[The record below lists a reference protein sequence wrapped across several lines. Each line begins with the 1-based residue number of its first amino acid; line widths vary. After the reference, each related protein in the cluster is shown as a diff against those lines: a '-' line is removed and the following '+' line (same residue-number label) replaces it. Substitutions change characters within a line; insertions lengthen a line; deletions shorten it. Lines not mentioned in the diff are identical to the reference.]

1 MKATD
6 VTGMRFGRLVALRRT
21 ENSPSGSTMWA
32 CVCDCDVTREA
43 AVSLSGMVSGRA
55 KSCGCLR
62 RETSRASRLSHGKS
76 NTRAYHSWSG
86 AKDRCYNRLSA
97 KWKDY
102 GGRGITMCDGWRLNS
117 SAFFAAMGDPPVG
130 TTLDR
135 IDVNGHYSCGKCDD
149 CAARGLAANCRWATP
164 KEQARNTRFNVVVNA
179 HGSSATIAEW
189 SERTGVDYSAIR
201 ERVRR
206 GLAGDDAVAT
216 EDFSKQRVIVG
227 PDGTA
232 LRLSEWARR
241 TGISATTILW
251 RIKNG
256 WSEALAASTPKTHRH
271 RPAER
276 KQ

>member
-1 MKATD
+1 MKARD
-6 VTGMRFGRLVALRRT
+6 VAGVRFGRLVALRRV
-21 ENSPSGSTMWA
+21 ENGPSGDTRWA
-32 CVCDCDVTREA
+32 CLCDCDTTRE
-43 AVSLSGMVSGRA
+43 VIVPVSGMVAGRA
-55 KSCGCLR
+55 KSCGCIR

-76 NTRAYHSWSG
+76 DSRAYHSWSG
-86 AKDRCYNRLSA
+86 AKGRCYNRLAA

-102 GGRGITMCDGWRLNS
+102 GGRGITMCRRWRDNS
-117 SAFFAAMGDPPVG
+117 AAFLADMGDPPEG
-130 TTLDR
+130 RSLDR

-164 KEQARNTRFNVVVNA
+164 KEQARNTRFNVVVGA

-189 SERTGVDYSAIR
+189 SERTGIDPGAIR
-201 ERVRR
+201 ARVGR
-206 GLAGDDAVAT
+206 GVTGEDAVSA
-216 EDFSKQRVIVG
+216 EDFSVHRVIIG

-241 TGISATTILW
+241 TGISAATILW
-251 RIKNG
+251 RIKAG
-256 WSEALAASTPKTHRH
+256 WSEAFAASTPKTHKS